1 MCDVCAVQAS
11 LVAVIVLGLGAAGCA
26 TATDGAGDCRAGTPR
41 SVFREDLPGVTRH
54 SFERHGQRSSEAVQ
68 FATREALFLQQEGCD
83 TLRQTLELPVPDT
96 VDTWPKFKAL
106 ASRRFD
112 RYTEI
117 DESLLAF
124 AGYARALRA
133 VPDDYPVAQPAPMA
147 PGLTMRVY
155 EVPNADFRTWQIVL
169 EQDLSSGAPVQ

>member
-1 MCDVCAVQAS
+1 MFVGMHALVTAVVVLA
-11 LVAVIVLGLGAAGCA
+11 VAA
-26 TATDGAGDCRAGTPR
+26 TACGGPGDPNADCLAGAPR
-41 SVFREDLPGVTRH
+41 SVFRDDLPGVTRH
-54 SFERHGQRSSEAVQ
+54 SFEVDGQRSSEAVQ

-83 TLRQTLELPVPDT
+83 TLRQILEVPVPDT
-96 VDTWPKFKAL
+96 VDSWPKFKVL

-124 AGYARALRA
+124 AGYANALRA

-169 EQDLSSGAPVQ
+169 EQDLSAGAAVQ